1 MWQRFTERA
10 RRVILL
16 GQEEAGKMSASHV
29 GTEHLLLGL
38 VRENEGVA
46 AQVLQKMGV
55 NLAKVRAEIESEIEP
70 ANEPTAPEP
79 KLTPKAKRVLELAAD
94 EARRMRHNYIGTEH
108 LLLALL
114 REKDGLAAKVL
125 RKLGLDLEKARAK
138 VLDYLGPDAA
148 GSSPGSTAGAGAG
161 GRGGSGEE
169 RGERGERSGERGG
182 DKGRTGRSQTPALD
196 QFGRDINV
204 MATEGKLDPV
214 IGRAAQIERAIQ
226 ILCRRT
232 KNNPVLVGEPGV
244 GKTAIVEGL
253 AQRIVSR
260 DVPEPLLD
268 KKIIALDLATVVAG
282 TKYRGEFEE
291 RMKRIMQEIR
301 ASNGKIIVF
310 IDELHTIIGAGA
322 AEGAIDASN
331 MLKPALARGEMKCI
345 GATTLDEYRKYI
357 EKSGALERRFQMVLV
372 PEPTVEDA
380 LEIMKGLRP
389 RYEEFHAV
397 KIADEALKDA
407 VELSQRYI
415 PARQLPDKAIDLI
428 DEASSRVKLRVAMPP
443 QEMRDL
449 QKQLDE
455 LNVEKEAAV
464 ESDEY
469 EKAAELRDRAS
480 QLEEDLKTAEER
492 WKESRTNVDEHPSV
506 TEDDI
511 ATVVSEWT
519 GVPVRKLTEEETAKL
534 LRMEDELHR
543 RVVGQEEAIK
553 VISKAVRRGRAGLKD
568 PKRPVGVFMFVGP
581 TGVGK
586 TELAR
591 SLAEF
596 LFDDEAALIRLDMSE
611 YSEHFNVSRMLGSPP
626 GYVGYDEGGQ
636 LTEAVRRRPYSIV
649 LFDEVEKAHPEI
661 FNTLLQIFDD
671 GRLTD
676 AQGRTVDF
684 KNTVIIMTS
693 NIGTASINDRNVGF
707 RDLSVAGRDED
718 VVYKEMNKRVMDA
731 FAKGFRPEFRNRLD
745 EVIVFHHLNA
755 DQILTIVD
763 LMSKRVTEELGRRE
777 IRLELMQ
784 GAKELLAR
792 EGYDRQ
798 FGARPLRRAVQRLIE
813 DPLAERLLMGDFKA
827 GDTIYVDVQNGE
839 TVFLTEKP
847 EAQIE
852 GVDGVEI
859 PEVPEVEV
867 LEGTETPESADAA
880 EGVEAAVA
888 AQSGEEGAAAE
899 GEEPSDE
906 DRDRLSKMMG
916 E

>member
-16 GQEEAGKMSASHV
+16 GQEEASKMNSSHV

-55 NLAKVRAEIESEIEP
+55 SLQRVRQEIEAEVEPSEEGP
-70 ANEPTAPEP
+70 SSEP
-79 KLTPKAKRVLELAAD
+79 KLTPRAKRVLELAAD

-114 REKDGLAAKVL
+114 REKDGVAANVL
-125 RKLGLDLEKARAK
+125 RKLGLNLEKARNQ
-138 VLDYLGPDAA
+138 VMEYLGPEA
-148 GSSPGSTAGAGAG
+148 PTAEKQGGEKGAP
-161 GRGGSGEE
+161 GGSAPSG
-169 RGERGERSGERGG
+169 RS
-182 DKGRTGRSQTPALD
+182 GRSQTPALD
-196 QFGRDINV
+196 QFGRDINLLAV
-204 MATEGKLDPV
+204 EGKLDPV
-214 IGRAAQIERAIQ
+214 IGRSAQIDRTIQ

-268 KKIIALDLATVVAG
+268 KKVIALDLATVVAG

-331 MLKPALARGEMKCI
+331 MLKPALARGEMRCI

-372 PEPTVEDA
+372 PEPSAEDA
-380 LEIMKGLRP
+380 VEIMKGLRP
-389 RYEEFHAV
+389 RYEEFHGV
-397 KIADEALKDA
+397 KITDQALSEAVD
-407 VELSQRYI
+407 LSQRYI
-415 PARQLPDKAIDLI
+415 TARQLPDKAIDLI
-428 DEASSRVKLRVAMPP
+428 DEAGSRVKLRVALPP
-443 QEMRDL
+443 KELREL
-449 QKQLDE
+449 QKQLDD
-455 LNVEKEAAV
+455 LNQEKEDAV
-464 ESDEY
+464 NNDEY
-469 EKAAELRDRAS
+469 EKAAELRDRA
-480 QLEEDLKTAEER
+480 QELEEKLEAAQEAWQSER
-492 WKESRTNVDEHPSV
+492 SDTDEQPVV

-511 ATVVSEWT
+511 AQIVSDWT
-519 GVPVRKLTEEETAKL
+519 GVPVRRLTEAETAKL
-534 LRMEDELHR
+534 LRMEDELHN
-543 RVVGQEEAIK
+543 RVIGQEEAIR
-553 VISKAVRRGRAGLKD
+553 VVSKAVRRGRAGLKD
-568 PKRPVGVFMFVGP
+568 PKRPTGVFMFVGP

-591 SLAEF
+591 ALAEF
-596 LFDDEAALIRLDMSE
+596 LFDDEQALIRLDMSE

-636 LTEAVRRRPYSIV
+636 LTEQVRRRPYSIV
-649 LFDEVEKAHPEI
+649 LFDEIEKAHPEI

-676 AQGRTVDF
+676 AQGRVVDF

-693 NIGTASINDRNVGF
+693 NVGTAGLDKSLGL
-707 RDLSVAGRDED
+707 RDMSTNGQDAEAAHNTMKG
-718 VVYKEMNKRVMDA
+718 RVMDA
-731 FAKGFRPEFRNRLD
+731 YNRLFRPEFRNRLD
-745 EVIVFHHLNA
+745 EVLVFHHLTH
-755 DQILTIVD
+755 DQILHIVD
-763 LMSKRVTEELGRRE
+763 LMAKRVQDELKRRE
-777 IRLELMQ
+777 MKLEFLPA
-784 GAKELLAR
+784 AKELLAK

-813 DPLAERLLMGDFKA
+813 DPLAERILMGDFKA
-827 GDTIYVDVQNGE
+827 GDTIYVDAQNGE
-839 TVFLTEKP
+839 TVFTTEP
-847 EAQIE
+847 PT
-852 GVDGVEI
+852 EI
-859 PEVPEVEV
+859 PEDV
-867 LEGTETPESADAA
+867 
-880 EGVEAAVA
+880 
-888 AQSGEEGAAAE
+888 
-899 GEEPSDE
+899 SDE
-906 DRDRLSKMMG
+906 DKERLSAMM
-916 E
+916 EE

>member
-16 GQEEAGKMSASHV
+16 GQEEAGKMNSAHV

-55 NLAKVRAEIESEIEP
+55 SLQKVRQEIEAEMEP
-70 ANEPTAPEP
+70 GGEPTAPEP

-125 RKLGLDLEKARAK
+125 RKLGLDLDRARQR
-138 VLDYLGPDAA
+138 VLEYLGPEAS
-148 GSSPGSTAGAGAG
+148 GTPGEKAGAGASA
-161 GRGGSGEE
+161 GGSGGGAG
-169 RGERGERSGERGG
+169 GEKS
-182 DKGRTGRSQTPALD
+182 RTGRSQTPALD
-196 QFGRDINV
+196 QFGRDVNQLAIEN
-204 MATEGKLDPV
+204 KLDPV
-214 IGRAAQIERAIQ
+214 IGRNAQIDRAIQ

-253 AQRIVSR
+253 AQRIVTR

-268 KKIIALDLATVVAG
+268 KKIVALDLATVVAG

-331 MLKPALARGEMKCI
+331 MLKPALARGEMRCI

-372 PEPTVEDA
+372 PEPTAEDA
-380 LEIMKGLRP
+380 IEIMKGLRP
-389 RYEEFHAV
+389 RYEEFHGV
-397 KIADEALKDA
+397 KITDEALKEA
-407 VELSQRYI
+407 VDLSQRYI
-415 PARQLPDKAIDLI
+415 TARQLPDKAIDLI
-428 DEASSRVKLRVAMPP
+428 DEAGSRVKLQVALPP
-443 QEMRDL
+443 KEVREL
-449 QKQLDE
+449 QKQFDE
-455 LNVEKEAAV
+455 LNAEKESAV
-464 ESDEY
+464 NNDEY
-469 EKAAELRDRAS
+469 EKAAELRDQAS
-480 QLEEDLKTAEER
+480 QLEDKLKEAEDAWR
-492 WKESRTNVDEHPSV
+492 ESRKDQDTHPQVS
-506 TEDDI
+506 EDDI
-511 ATVVSEWT
+511 AHIVSEWT
-519 GVPVRKLTEEETAKL
+519 GVPVRRLTEEETQKL
-534 LRMEDELHR
+534 LRMEDELHQ
-543 RVVGQEEAIK
+543 RVVGQEEAIN
-553 VISKAVRRGRAGLKD
+553 VVAKAVRRGRAGLKD
-568 PKRPVGVFMFVGP
+568 PKRPIGVFMFVGP

-636 LTEAVRRRPYSIV
+636 LTEQVRRRPYSVV
-649 LFDEVEKAHPEI
+649 LFDEIEKAHPEI

-693 NIGTASINDRNVGF
+693 NVGTASINDRSVGF
-707 RDLSVAGRDED
+707 RDLSVEGKEADAL
-718 VVYKEMNKRVMDA
+718 YKEMNKRVMDA
-731 FAKGFRPEFRNRLD
+731 FSKMFRPEFRNRLD
-745 EVIVFHHLNA
+745 ETIVFHHLNA
-755 DQILTIVD
+755 DQILHIVD
-763 LMSKRVTEELGRRE
+763 LMAKRVTEELGRRE
-777 IRLELMQ
+777 MTLELLPA
-784 GAKELLAR
+784 AKELLAK
-792 EGYDRQ
+792 EGYDRA

-827 GDTIYVDVQNGE
+827 GDTIYVDAQNGE
-839 TVFLTEKP
+839 TVFLNEPPTELP
-847 EAQIE
+847 E
-852 GVDGVEI
+852 GEI
-859 PEVPEVEV
+859 LTAADEAAIQE
-867 LEGTETPESADAA
+867 DAA
-880 EGVEAAVA
+880 ARSEA
-888 AQSGEEGAAAE
+888 SEEDGE
-899 GEEPSDE
+899 PVSDE
-906 DRDRLSKMMG
+906 DHERLSKMM
-916 E
+916 EE

>member
-16 GQEEAGKMSASHV
+16 GQEEASKMNSSHV

-55 NLAKVRAEIESEIEP
+55 SLQRVRQEIEAEVEPSEEG
-70 ANEPTAPEP
+70 ASSEP
-79 KLTPKAKRVLELAAD
+79 KLTPRAKRVLELAAD

-114 REKDGLAAKVL
+114 REKDGVAASVL
-125 RKLGLDLEKARAK
+125 RKLGLNLERARNQ
-138 VLDYLGPDAA
+138 VMEYLGPEAPQPEKQ
-148 GSSPGSTAGAGAG
+148 G
-161 GRGGSGEE
+161 
-169 RGERGERSGERGG
+169 GERGTGG
-182 DKGRTGRSQTPALD
+182 GAPTGGGRTGRSQTPALD
-196 QFGRDINV
+196 QFGRDINQL
-204 MATEGKLDPV
+204 ALEGKLDPV
-214 IGRAAQIERAIQ
+214 IGRQAQIDRTIQ

-253 AQRIVSR
+253 AQRIVAH

-301 ASNGKIIVF
+301 SSSGKIIVF

-331 MLKPALARGEMKCI
+331 MLKPALARGEMRCI

-372 PEPTVEDA
+372 PEPTADDA
-380 LEIMKGLRP
+380 LEIMKGLRS
-389 RYEEFHAV
+389 RYEEFHGV
-397 KIADEALKDA
+397 KITDEALQEA
-407 VELSQRYI
+407 VDLSQRYI
-415 PARQLPDKAIDLI
+415 SARQLPDKAIDLI
-428 DEASSRVKLRVAMPP
+428 DEAGSRVKLRVALPP
-443 QEMRDL
+443 KELREL

-455 LNVEKEAAV
+455 LNQEKEAAV
-464 ESDEY
+464 NNDEY
-469 EKAAELRDRAS
+469 ERAAELRDRA
-480 QLEEDLKTAEER
+480 QELEKRLEEAQQAWQSER
-492 WKESRTNVDEHPSV
+492 SDSDEQPVV

-511 ATVVSEWT
+511 AQIVSDWT
-519 GVPVRKLTEEETAKL
+519 GVPVRRLTEAETAKL
-534 LRMEDELHR
+534 LRMEDELHK
-543 RVVGQEEAIK
+543 RVIGQEEAIR
-553 VISKAVRRGRAGLKD
+553 VVAKAVRRGRAGLKD
-568 PKRPVGVFMFVGP
+568 PKRPTGVFMFVGP

-591 SLAEF
+591 ALAEF

-636 LTEAVRRRPYSIV
+636 LTEQVRRRPYSVV
-649 LFDEVEKAHPEI
+649 LFDEIEKAHPEI

-676 AQGRTVDF
+676 AQGRVVDF

-693 NIGTASINDRNVGF
+693 NVGTMNLDKSMGL
-707 RDLSVAGRDED
+707 RDLSTEGQDNDTAFKTMRGKVL
-718 VVYKEMNKRVMDA
+718 DA
-731 FAKGFRPEFRNRLD
+731 YNRLFRPEFRNRLD
-745 EVIVFHHLNA
+745 EVIVFHHLTHE
-755 DQILTIVD
+755 QILEIVG
-763 LMSKRVTEELGRRE
+763 LMSGRVQSELSRRE
-777 IRLELMQ
+777 MKLEFLD
-784 GAKELLAR
+784 GAKELLAK
-792 EGYDRQ
+792 EGYDKQ

-813 DPLAERLLMGDFKA
+813 DPLAERILLGDFKA
-827 GDTIYVDVQNGE
+827 GDTIYVDAQNGE
-839 TVFLTEKP
+839 TVFTTELP
-847 EAQIE
+847 PPP
-852 GVDGVEI
+852 G
-859 PEVPEVEV
+859 EVSEV
-867 LEGTETPESADAA
+867 SAADS
-880 EGVEAAVA
+880 E
-888 AQSGEEGAAAE
+888 
-899 GEEPSDE
+899 
-906 DRDRLSKMMG
+906 RLSAMMG
-916 E
+916 D

>member
-16 GQEEAGKMSASHV
+16 GQEEAGKMNSSHV

-55 NLAKVRAEIESEIEP
+55 NLAKVRSEIEAEIEPSEE
-70 ANEPTAPEP
+70 TSAPEP

-125 RKLGLDLEKARAK
+125 RKLGLDLEKARNR
-138 VLDYLGPDAA
+138 VLDYLGPDASGAQPA
-148 GSSPGSTAGAGAG
+148 GSG
-161 GRGGSGEE
+161 GRGGEEKAPAGGGSGEK
-169 RGERGERSGERGG
+169 S
-182 DKGRTGRSQTPALD
+182 RTGRSQTPALD
-196 QFGRDINV
+196 QFGRDINQ
-204 MATEGKLDPV
+204 MAIESKLDPV
-214 IGRAAQIERAIQ
+214 IGRAPQIERTIQ

-372 PEPTVEDA
+372 PEPTMEDA

-389 RYEEFHAV
+389 RYEEFHGV
-397 KIADEALKDA
+397 KISDEALKES

-428 DEASSRVKLRVAMPP
+428 DESSSRVKLRVAMPP
-443 QEMRDL
+443 AEVREL

-455 LNVEKEAAV
+455 VNVEKESAV

-480 QLEEDLKTAEER
+480 QLEEQLLAAEEK
-492 WKESRTNVDEHPSV
+492 WKESRANSDEHPPV
-506 TEDDI
+506 TDDDI
-511 ATVVSEWT
+511 AAVVSEWT
-519 GVPVRKLTEEETAKL
+519 GVPVRKLTEEETTRL
-534 LRMEDELHR
+534 LRMEDELHQ

-553 VISKAVRRGRAGLKD
+553 IIAKAVRRGRAGLKD

-596 LFDDEAALIRLDMSE
+596 LFDDEAALVRLDMSE

-649 LFDEVEKAHPEI
+649 LFDEIEKAHPEI

-684 KNTVIIMTS
+684 KNTIIIMTS

-707 RDLSVAGRDED
+707 RDMSVSGKDEE

-745 EVIVFHHLNA
+745 EVIVFHHLNSE
-755 DQILTIVD
+755 QILTIVD

-777 IRLELMQ
+777 IRLELLQ

-827 GDTIYVDVQNGE
+827 GDTIYVDAQNGE

-847 EAQIE
+847 SETEGIE
-852 GVDGVEI
+852 VSS
-859 PEVPEVEV
+859 EVSSGPAGEVEAS
-867 LEGTETPESADAA
+867 TEDAS
-880 EGVEAAVA
+880 EQSA
-888 AQSGEEGAAAE
+888 AQSEEGDAH
-899 GEEPSDE
+899 GEAPEPSDE
-906 DRDRLSKMMG
+906 DRDRLSKMM
-916 E
+916 EE

>member
-16 GQEEAGKMSASHV
+16 GQEEASKMNSSHV

-55 NLAKVRAEIESEIEP
+55 SLQRVRQEIEAEVEPSEEGP
-70 ANEPTAPEP
+70 SSEP
-79 KLTPKAKRVLELAAD
+79 KLTPRAKRVLELAAD

-114 REKDGLAAKVL
+114 REKDGVAANVL
-125 RKLGLDLEKARAK
+125 RKLGLNLEKARNQ
-138 VLDYLGPDAA
+138 VMEYLGPEA
-148 GSSPGSTAGAGAG
+148 PTAEKQGGEKGAP
-161 GRGGSGEE
+161 GGSAPSG
-169 RGERGERSGERGG
+169 RS
-182 DKGRTGRSQTPALD
+182 GRSQTPALD
-196 QFGRDINV
+196 QFGRDINLLAV
-204 MATEGKLDPV
+204 EGKLDPV
-214 IGRAAQIERAIQ
+214 IGRSAQIDRTIQ

-268 KKIIALDLATVVAG
+268 KKVIALDLATVVAG

-331 MLKPALARGEMKCI
+331 MLKPALARGEMRCI

-372 PEPTVEDA
+372 PEPSAEDA
-380 LEIMKGLRP
+380 VEIMKGLRP
-389 RYEEFHAV
+389 RYEEFHGV
-397 KIADEALKDA
+397 KITDQALSEAVD
-407 VELSQRYI
+407 LSQRYI
-415 PARQLPDKAIDLI
+415 TARQLPDKAIDLI
-428 DEASSRVKLRVAMPP
+428 DEAGSRVKLRVALPP
-443 QEMRDL
+443 KELREL
-449 QKQLDE
+449 QKQLDD
-455 LNVEKEAAV
+455 LNQEKEDAV
-464 ESDEY
+464 NNDEY
-469 EKAAELRDRAS
+469 EKAAELRDRA
-480 QLEEDLKTAEER
+480 QELEEKLEAAQEAWQSER
-492 WKESRTNVDEHPSV
+492 SDTDEQPVV

-511 ATVVSEWT
+511 AQIVSDWT
-519 GVPVRKLTEEETAKL
+519 GVPVRRLTEAETAKL
-534 LRMEDELHR
+534 LRMEDELHN
-543 RVVGQEEAIK
+543 RVIGQEEAIR
-553 VISKAVRRGRAGLKD
+553 VVSKAVRRGRAGLKD
-568 PKRPVGVFMFVGP
+568 PKRPTGVFMFVGP

-591 SLAEF
+591 ALAEF
-596 LFDDEAALIRLDMSE
+596 LFDDEQALIRLDMSE

-636 LTEAVRRRPYSIV
+636 LTEQVRRRPYSIV
-649 LFDEVEKAHPEI
+649 LFDEIEKAHPEI

-676 AQGRTVDF
+676 AQGRVVDF

-693 NIGTASINDRNVGF
+693 NVGTAGLDKSLGL
-707 RDLSVAGRDED
+707 RDMSTNGQDAEAAHNTMKG
-718 VVYKEMNKRVMDA
+718 RVMDA
-731 FAKGFRPEFRNRLD
+731 YNRLFRPEFRNRLD
-745 EVIVFHHLNA
+745 EVLVFHHLTH
-755 DQILTIVD
+755 DQILHIVD
-763 LMSKRVTEELGRRE
+763 LMAKRVQDELTRRE
-777 IRLELMQ
+777 MKLEFLPA
-784 GAKELLAR
+784 AKELLAK

-813 DPLAERLLMGDFKA
+813 DPLAERILMGDFKA
-827 GDTIYVDVQNGE
+827 GDTIYVDAQNGE
-839 TVFLTEKP
+839 TVFTTEP
-847 EAQIE
+847 PT
-852 GVDGVEI
+852 EI
-859 PEVPEVEV
+859 PEDV
-867 LEGTETPESADAA
+867 
-880 EGVEAAVA
+880 
-888 AQSGEEGAAAE
+888 
-899 GEEPSDE
+899 SDE
-906 DRDRLSKMMG
+906 DKERLSAMM
-916 E
+916 EE

>member
-16 GQEEAGKMSASHV
+16 GQEEASKMNSSHV

-55 NLAKVRAEIESEIEP
+55 SLQRVRQEIEAEVEPSEEG
-70 ANEPTAPEP
+70 ASSEP
-79 KLTPKAKRVLELAAD
+79 KLTPRAKRVLELAAD

-114 REKDGLAAKVL
+114 REKDGVAATVL
-125 RKLGLDLEKARAK
+125 RKLGLNLERARNQ
-138 VLDYLGPDAA
+138 VMEYLGPEAPQA
-148 GSSPGSTAGAGAG
+148 EKQGGERGAGAG
-161 GRGGSGEE
+161 TPASPG
-169 RGERGERSGERGG
+169 
-182 DKGRTGRSQTPALD
+182 GRTGRSQTPALD
-196 QFGRDINV
+196 QFGRDINQL
-204 MATEGKLDPV
+204 ALEGKLDPV
-214 IGRAAQIERAIQ
+214 IGRQAQIDRTIQ

-253 AQRIVSR
+253 AQRIVAH

-301 ASNGKIIVF
+301 SSSGKVIVF

-331 MLKPALARGEMKCI
+331 MLKPALARGEMRCI

-372 PEPTVEDA
+372 PEPTAEDA
-380 LEIMKGLRP
+380 LEIMKGLRS
-389 RYEEFHAV
+389 RYEDFHGV
-397 KIADEALKDA
+397 KITDEALQEA
-407 VELSQRYI
+407 VDLSQRYI
-415 PARQLPDKAIDLI
+415 SARQLPDKAIDLI
-428 DEASSRVKLRVAMPP
+428 DEAGSRVKLRVALPP
-443 QEMRDL
+443 KELREL

-455 LNVEKEAAV
+455 LNTEKEAAV
-464 ESDEY
+464 NNDEY
-469 EKAAELRDRAS
+469 EKAAELRDRA
-480 QLEEDLKTAEER
+480 QELERKLEEAQEAWQSER
-492 WKESRTNVDEHPSV
+492 SDTDEQPTV

-511 ATVVSEWT
+511 AQIVSDWT
-519 GVPVRKLTEEETAKL
+519 GVPVRRLTEAETAKL

-543 RVVGQEEAIK
+543 RVIGQEEAIR
-553 VISKAVRRGRAGLKD
+553 VVSKAVRRGRAGLKD
-568 PKRPVGVFMFVGP
+568 PKRPTGVFMFVGP

-591 SLAEF
+591 ALAEF

-636 LTEAVRRRPYSIV
+636 LTEQVRRRPYSVV
-649 LFDEVEKAHPEI
+649 LFDEIEKAHPEI

-676 AQGRTVDF
+676 AQGRVVDF
-684 KNTVIIMTS
+684 KNAVIIMTS
-693 NIGTASINDRNVGF
+693 NVGTMNLDKSMGL
-707 RDLSVAGRDED
+707 RDMSTEGQDLETAFKTMKG
-718 VVYKEMNKRVMDA
+718 KVMDA
-731 FAKGFRPEFRNRLD
+731 YNRLFRPEFRNRLD
-745 EVIVFHHLNA
+745 EVIVFHHLSHE
-755 DQILTIVD
+755 QILQIVD
-763 LMSKRVTEELGRRE
+763 LMSGRVQSELSRRE
-777 IRLELMQ
+777 MKLEFLPA
-784 GAKELLAR
+784 AKELLAK
-792 EGYDRQ
+792 EGYDKQ

-813 DPLAERLLMGDFKA
+813 DPLAERILLGDFKA
-827 GDTIYVDVQNGE
+827 GDTIYVDAQNGE
-839 TVFLTEKP
+839 TVFTTELP
-847 EAQIE
+847 TPGDSDGTVSEADSE
-852 GVDGVEI
+852 
-859 PEVPEVEV
+859 
-867 LEGTETPESADAA
+867 
-880 EGVEAAVA
+880 
-888 AQSGEEGAAAE
+888 
-899 GEEPSDE
+899 
-906 DRDRLSKMMG
+906 RLSAMMG

>member
-1 MWQRFTERA
+1 M
-10 RRVILL
+10 ILL
-16 GQEEAGKMSASHV
+16 GQEEAGKMSSSHV

-55 NLAKVRAEIESEIEP
+55 NLAKVRAEIENEIEP
-70 ANEPTAPEP
+70 SNEAAAPEP

-125 RKLGLDLEKARAK
+125 RKLGLDLEKARNK
-138 VLDYLGPDAA
+138 VLEYLGPDAL
-148 GSSPGSTAGAGAG
+148 GSAQPSASGSGG
-161 GRGGSGEE
+161 GRGEE
-169 RGERGERSGERGG
+169 RAGERGG
-182 DKGRTGRSQTPALD
+182 EKGRTGRSQTPALD

-204 MATEGKLDPV
+204 MALEGKLDPV
-214 IGRAAQIERAIQ
+214 IGRAPQIERTIQ

-291 RMKRIMQEIR
+291 RMKRIMAEIR
-301 ASNGKIIVF
+301 AANGKIIVF

-372 PEPTVEDA
+372 PEPTTEDA

-389 RYEEFHAV
+389 RYEEFHSV
-397 KIADEALKDA
+397 RISDEALKES

-443 QEMRDL
+443 QEIRDL
-449 QKQLDE
+449 QKQLDDMTT
-455 LNVEKEAAV
+455 EKDAAV
-464 ESDEY
+464 EAGEY
-469 EKAAELRDRAS
+469 EKAARLRDSAT
-480 QLEEDLKTAEER
+480 QLEEEIKAAEEK
-492 WKESRTNVDEHPSV
+492 WKESRANAAEHPPV
-506 TEDDI
+506 TDDDI

-519 GVPVRKLTEEETAKL
+519 GVPVRKLTEEETARL
-534 LRMEDELHR
+534 LRMEDELHQ

-636 LTEAVRRRPYSIV
+636 LTEAVRRRPYSVI
-649 LFDEVEKAHPEI
+649 LFDEIEKAHPEI

-707 RDLSVAGRDED
+707 RDMSVSGKDEE

-745 EVIVFHHLNA
+745 EVIVFHHLTG

-763 LMSKRVTEELGRRE
+763 LMSKRITAELGRRE
-777 IRLELMQ
+777 IKLELMQ
-784 GAKELLAR
+784 GAKELLAK

-847 EAQIE
+847 E
-852 GVDGVEI
+852 
-859 PEVPEVEV
+859 
-867 LEGTETPESADAA
+867 
-880 EGVEAAVA
+880 EGVELALDIPAEIVES
-888 AQSGEEGAAAE
+888 SGEAAE
-899 GEEPSDE
+899 ESAEDSSQPSDE
-906 DRDRLSKMMG
+906 DRVRLSKMMD

>member
-16 GQEEAGKMSASHV
+16 GQEEAGKMSSEHV

-38 VRENEGVA
+38 VSENEGVA
-46 AQVLQKMGV
+46 AKVLQKMGV
-55 NLAKVRAEIESEIEP
+55 SLQKVRQEIAAEAEP
-70 ANEPTAPEP
+70 GTETGATEP

-94 EARRMRHNYIGTEH
+94 EARKMRHNYIGTEH

-114 REKDGLAAKVL
+114 REKEGLAAKVL
-125 RKLGLDLEKARAK
+125 RKLGLNLEKVRGQ
-138 VLDYLGPDAA
+138 VMEYLGPE
-148 GSSPGSTAGAGAG
+148 STTQASGEKAGAGVGGAG
-161 GRGGSGEE
+161 GQGAAG
-169 RGERGERSGERGG
+169 
-182 DKGRTGRSQTPALD
+182 KTGRSQTPALD
-196 QFGRDINV
+196 SFGRDINQL
-204 MATEGKLDPV
+204 AIEGKLDPV
-214 IGRAAQIERAIQ
+214 IGRQPQIDRTIQ

-268 KKIIALDLATVVAG
+268 KRLIALDLASVVAG

-291 RMKRIMQEIR
+291 RMKRIMAEIR

-331 MLKPALARGEMKCI
+331 MLKPALARGEMRCI

-380 LEIMKGLRP
+380 VEIMRGLRP
-389 RYEEFHAV
+389 KYEEFHHV
-397 KIADEALKDA
+397 KITDEALKEA
-407 VELSQRYI
+407 VDLSQRYI
-415 PARQLPDKAIDLI
+415 TARQLPDKAIDLI
-428 DEASSRVKLRVAMPP
+428 DEAGSRVKLQIALPP
-443 QEMRDL
+443 REVRDL
-449 QKQLDE
+449 QKQLDD
-455 LNVEKEAAV
+455 LNEEKESAV
-464 ESDEY
+464 NNDEY
-469 EKAAELRDRAS
+469 EKAAELRDRAND
-480 QLEEDLKTAEER
+480 LEKSLEAATEVWQSERSEDETQPTV
-492 WKESRTNVDEHPSV
+492 TN
-506 TEDDI
+506 DDI
-511 ATVVSEWT
+511 AHIVSEWT
-519 GVPVRKLTEEETAKL
+519 GVPVRRLTEEETAKL
-534 LRMEDELHR
+534 LRMEAELHD

-553 VISKAVRRGRAGLKD
+553 VVSKAVRRGRAGLKD
-568 PKRPVGVFMFVGP
+568 PKRPIGVFMFVGP

-591 SLAEF
+591 SLADF
-596 LFDDEAALIRLDMSE
+596 LFDDEQALIRIDMSE

-636 LTEAVRRRPYSIV
+636 LTEAVRRRPYSVV
-649 LFDEVEKAHPEI
+649 LFDEIEKAHPEI
-661 FNTLLQIFDD
+661 FNTLLQVFDD

-693 NIGTASINDRNVGF
+693 NIGIGDVQRKVGF
-707 RDLSVAGRDED
+707 GVSEETTEAAD
-718 VVYKEMNKRVMDA
+718 KEMKSKVMEA
-731 FAKGFRPEFRNRLD
+731 FTRQFRPEFRNRLD
-745 EVIVFHHLNA
+745 EVIVFHHLSSE
-755 DQILTIVD
+755 QILYIVD
-763 LMSKRVTEELGRRE
+763 LMSKRVAEELLRRDMK
-777 IRLELMQ
+777 LELLPA
-784 GAKELLAR
+784 AKELLAK

-798 FGARPLRRAVQRLIE
+798 YGARPLRRAIQRLIE

-827 GDTIYVDVQNGE
+827 GDTIYVDAQNGE
-839 TVFLTEKP
+839 TVFTTEP
-847 EAQIE
+847 PVETAVVA
-852 GVDGVEI
+852 VDG
-859 PEVPEVEV
+859 EV
-867 LEGTETPESADAA
+867 
-880 EGVEAAVA
+880 VA
-888 AQSGEEGAAAE
+888 
-899 GEEPSDE
+899 EPSSE
-906 DRDRLSKMMG
+906 DSDRLSKMMG